1 MAPKKMGRPTDSP
14 KTAQLTVRFEPY
26 QVQIIDAYCQRHKVT
41 RVEAI
46 RLAVMSLKE
55 KE

>member
-1 MAPKKMGRPTDSP
+1 MAAKKMGRPTDSP
-14 KTAQLTVRFEPY
+14 KTEQVTVRFEPVHMNVLDSF
-26 QVQIIDAYCQRHKVT
+26 VQKHGIT

-46 RLAVMSLKE
+46 RRAVLLLKE

>member
-1 MAPKKMGRPTDSP
+1 MTSKKMGRPTDSP
-14 KTAQLTVRFEPY
+14 KTEQITVRFEPD
-26 QVQIIDAYCQRHKVT
+26 QIKLLDSYSQRHSIT

-46 RLAVMSLKE
+46 RRAVLLLKG